1 MLHEHK
7 FWMVKGAGPSTVHHA
22 SKEVAEA
29 EAKRLARSA
38 PGQVFVVL
46 EAVSA
51 HVKVDVES
59 WDLSGHRPK
68 RMVTSDL
75 DIDRLEIPF

>member
-1 MLHEHK
+1 MLHQHK
-7 FWMVKGAGPSTVHHA
+7 FWMVKGAGPTTVHHA
-22 SKEVAEA
+22 TKELAEA

-68 RMVTSDL
+68 RVTASDL
-75 DIDRLEIPF
+75 EADGLEIPF